1 MSQTSWWLIDPK
13 ALATSQKVMYKEHCT
28 LLAFS
33 LLAVMDAII
42 ICAIHACDEA
52 FLGGGVLNL
61 SCGMW
66 MLTLIGTLI
75 GGS

>member
-1 MSQTSWWLIDPK
+1 MRHNP
-13 ALATSQKVMYKEHCT
+13 
-28 LLAFS
+28 
-33 LLAVMDAII
+33 
-42 ICAIHACDEA
+42 IHACDEA